1 MGKIVASIGYYLVV
15 LFFVIMI
22 ISGLALW
29 LLLLLLIF
37 VKSDMFDVFLLVSV
51 IMLIMSYLF
60 IYGNSYVLLN
70 NSTNNKI
77 CDFIESINYS
87 RFLSIISFLFYNS
100 LLLQIYITSYE
111 APIKTHG
118 FWYLTYMPI
127 LNFHVYIILI
137 KRYKRI
143 DPNYS
148 FSKFFSLYLRGQLIY
163 KFIKDAKRMER

>member
-1 MGKIVASIGYYLVV
+1 MGKIVASIGYSLVV

-22 ISGLALW
+22 ISGLAIW
-29 LLLLLLIF
+29 LSLLLLIF
-37 VKSDMFDVFLLVSV
+37 VKSDMFDVFLLFSV
-51 IMLIMSYLF
+51 IMLIISYQFIYRNSYLLF
-60 IYGNSYVLLN
+60 N

-100 LLLQIYITSYE
+100 LLLHIYITSYK
-111 APIKTHG
+111 APIKNNG
-118 FWYLTYMPI
+118 FWTFSYMPI
-127 LNFHVYIILI
+127 LNLHVYIILI